1 MSFRY
6 IAPVLTHEGFLHLIR
21 ECDIFREFSIYIPV
35 ENYVTDFS
43 LYIRAVGTR
52 PQRVRKMET
61 PIHNDSRL
69 EFSISGWKQ
78 SNSMPAN
85 SLQYATWHLHRE
97 P

>member
-43 LYIRAVGTR
+43 LYIRAVGTHSIKR
-52 PQRVRKMET
+52 LF
-61 PIHNDSRL
+61 HFLYSR
-69 EFSISGWKQ
+69 
-78 SNSMPAN
+78 
-85 SLQYATWHLHRE
+85 
-97 P
+97 